1 MAETET
7 EEKTDSQTEGES
19 GDENTGDEEKGDEE
33 KGPVSYERFQEM
45 VNKVKGLE
53 DTIEA
58 NAEQAAI
65 AKANPVAAPTQPTQP
80 QTDPLDAIFKDA
92 GLDLEDPDEVP
103 TQGQLKTILS
113 NVATVYDRQLAEMSF
128 FQTHPDYTELIGTQ
142 DELAS
147 GQYAAPLAAAI
158 KKNPALI
165 QQIQKSADPRMAAY
179 EIAKLQKAKAKPSEK
194 VDTKEAKNAID
205 EAVENANKIKSSSN
219 AKGGGGVTEEGRFA
233 SMSDGDF
240 LKLAADNGAIL

>member
-7 EEKTDSQTEGES
+7 EEKTV
-19 GDENTGDEEKGDEE
+19 ENSEQSSAEKTGDEAQTEAPDRIKELTDL
-33 KGPVSYERFQEM
+33 VSNLKEQISTM
-45 VNKVKGLE
+45 
-53 DTIEA
+53 
-58 NAEQAAI
+58 AETAAI
-65 AKANPVAAPTQPTQP
+65 ARANPVVAPV
-80 QTDPLDAIFKDA
+80 QTAQQQADPLDAIFKEA
-92 GLDLEDPDEVP
+92 GLDADDPEEIP
-103 TQGQLKTILS
+103 NQAQFKKILG
-113 NVATVYDRQLAEMSF
+113 NVATVFDRRLAEMSF
-128 FQTHPDYTELIGTQ
+128 FQMHPDYTELVGTQ

-179 EIAKLQKAKAKPSEK
+179 EIAKLQKDKPAEK
-194 VDTKEAKNAID
+194 VENKEAQDAID
-205 EAVENANKIKSSSN
+205 EAVKNANKVKSVAN
-219 AKGGGGVTEEGRFA
+219 TTGGGGVTEEGRFA